1 MKLSNDFTLAELTN
15 SHTAK
20 KLGINN
26 EPNEAE
32 LQNLR
37 YLCEKVLQPT
47 RDYFGSAIN
56 ITVGFRNKKLN
67 NAVGG
72 SSTSF
77 HLKGCAADLDNEN
90 SEVTNKM
97 IFDYIRKNLP
107 YTELIWEKG
116 TSKEPGWVHV
126 AIAKGRELEKET
138 LKTLD
143 GKKYFKYI
151 CNS

>member
-1 MKLSNDFTLAELTN
+1 MNLTDNFTLAEMTN

-20 KLGINN
+20 KLGIDNK
-26 EPNEAE
+26 PNEVE
-32 LQNLR
+32 LQNLI
-37 YLCEKVLQPT
+37 YLCKKVLQPL
-47 RDYFGSAIN
+47 RDYFNKSIN

-67 NAVGG
+67 NAVKG

-77 HLKGCAADLDNEN
+77 HLKGCAADIDNQN

-126 AIAKGRELEKET
+126 AIEKGRENEKET

-151 CNS
+151 CTP

>member
-1 MKLSNDFTLAELTN
+1 MNLSKNFTLAELCN

-20 KLGINN
+20 KRGIDNT
-26 EPNEAE
+26 PNAIETE
-32 LQNLR
+32 NLR

-47 RDYFGSAIN
+47 RDYFGAAIN

-67 NAVGG
+67 KAVGG

-77 HLKGCAADLDNEN
+77 HLKGCAVDIDNEN
-90 SEVTNKM
+90 TEVTNKM

-116 TSKEPGWVHV
+116 TSKEAGWIHV

-138 LKTLD
+138 LRTLD
-143 GKKYFKYI
+143 GKKYFNYI
-151 CNS
+151 